1 MARQVGLQPIL
12 LLVLERGLAQV
23 ADHLV
28 DFVLEE
34 RDLASG
40 VDPDVPGEVAFG
52 YGRGHLGHSP
62 DLGREVGGQLVDV
75 VGQVLPGA
83 GRTGHVRLAAEHPV
97 DADLSSHGRDLLRE
111 GGQRVGHVVDGVR
124 QRRDL
129 ALGFEDHFAAKVA
142 VGHGGN
148 DPGNAAHL
156 VGQVA
161 GHQVHVVGQVFPGA
175 GHALHPGLAAQLA
188 FGADLTRHPGDLR
201 SKGIELVD
209 HHVDGVLQLEDL
221 ALDLDRDLPR

>member
-1 MARQVGLQPIL
+1 
-12 LLVLERGLAQV
+12 
-23 ADHLV
+23 
-28 DFVLEE
+28 
-34 RDLASG
+34 
-40 VDPDVPGEVAFG
+40 
-52 YGRGHLGHSP
+52 
-62 DLGREVGGQLVDV
+62 
-75 VGQVLPGA
+75 
-83 GRTGHVRLAAEHPV
+83 
-97 DADLSSHGRDLLRE
+97 
-111 GGQRVGHVVDGVR
+111 
-124 QRRDL
+124 RDL

-221 ALDLDRDLPR
+221 ALDLDRDLPRSVPAGDGRGDLRDIADLPRQVAGERVDVVGEILPGAGDAVNARLAAEAAFRPDFFRDAGDLGGEGVELVDHHIDGVLELENLAADVDRDLLGQVALGAGGADVGD